1 MTKLIDKI
9 RPEVLKA
16 LDKHCK
22 PHYPTS
28 HRMIIASLQD
38 LYCYRELTIEQVS
51 QLKTFLPREFELDYE
66 GRVQLSTL
74 EFENAQELIEAIVE
88 KVHKLF
94 VEKQEDND

>member
-1 MTKLIDKI
+1 MLKLKTMTKLIDKI

-28 HRMIIASLQD
+28 HRMIITSLQD

-51 QLKTFLPREFELDYE
+51 QLKTFLPREFEPVTSLDWCY
-66 GRVQLSTL
+66 G
-74 EFENAQELIEAIVE
+74 
-88 KVHKLF
+88 
-94 VEKQEDND
+94 DNILQKKYQI

>member
-1 MTKLIDKI
+1 MKTMTKLIDKI
-9 RPEVLKA
+9 KPEVLKA

-51 QLKTFLPREFELDYE
+51 QLKTFLPREFEPVTSLDWCY
-66 GRVQLSTL
+66 G
-74 EFENAQELIEAIVE
+74 
-88 KVHKLF
+88 
-94 VEKQEDND
+94 DNILQKKYQI